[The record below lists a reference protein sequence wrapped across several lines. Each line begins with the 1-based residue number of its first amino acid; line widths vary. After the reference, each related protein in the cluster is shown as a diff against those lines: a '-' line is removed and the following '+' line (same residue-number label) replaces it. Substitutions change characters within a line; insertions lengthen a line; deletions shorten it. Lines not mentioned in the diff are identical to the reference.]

1 MSQQASPRFI
11 VQVKEGGGHG
21 GLYELEETTYF
32 YVIDTRTQEIVL
44 TFEGE
49 MSASLSTSTG
59 QWDDYS
65 FGGVRAVTITPDEQF
80 AIVQYFGGK
89 EERVPLPK

>member
-1 MSQQASPRFI
+1 MSQQPSPCFI
-11 VQVKEGGGHG
+11 VQIKKGGGHG

-32 YVIDTRTQEIVL
+32 HVIDTRTQEVVL

-59 QWDDYS
+59 QWDDYAY
-65 FGGVRAVTITPDEQF
+65 GGVRAVSIAPDEQF
-80 AIVQYFGGK
+80 AIVQYFGGR